1 MNTRCFEKS
10 FQYLKNLLTY
20 YILYFSG
27 KPKSLH
33 IDTPNRGNTLK
44 WSMYN
49 GLEVFYKVEL
59 RFVCTYNFTIESVKI
74 NGKSCENVDG

>member
-27 KPKSLH
+27 KTKSLH
-33 IDTPNRGNTLK
+33 IDTPNRGNILK
-44 WSMYN
+44 RSMYT
-49 GLEVFYKVEL
+49 GLEDFYKVEL
-59 RFVCTYNFTIESVKI
+59 KFHN
-74 NGKSCENVDG
+74 